1 MWAMTSRDK
10 QELDAYRATGLTPSQ
25 VTAMQAAQ
33 DGMAPLPFEDHY
45 EATVADYAWYSNIGV
60 QGMLTEED

>member
-25 VTAMQAAQ
+25 VNAMQAAQ
-33 DGMAPLPFEDHY
+33 DGMAPLPFEDHN
-45 EATVADYAWYSNIGV
+45 EATVADYAWYAAEGV
-60 QGMLTEED
+60 PGLLEEEG